1 MYINILYYKFTA
13 MTCVKTLFSII
24 VILKKIS
31 LLDTNKMNKNCA
43 VPIREVYSVFNIISN
58 FMCRLFKS
66 IVGQY
71 TITYILHS
79 NGMGLYK
86 MRKHKQ

>member
-1 MYINILYYKFTA
+1 MI
-13 MTCVKTLFSII
+13 
-24 VILKKIS
+24 
-31 LLDTNKMNKNCA
+31 KNCA